1 MYVVHI
7 TLLQIYIFIYIY
19 NTHTHT
25 HTQSFAYNQPFSISC
40 PSAQFSICKFLL
52 NFFLVPP
59 NM

>member
-19 NTHTHT
+19 NT

-40 PSAQFSICKFLL
+40 PSAQFSICKVLL

>member
-19 NTHTHT
+19 NT